1 MAVAAAAEPPR
12 GCCWCTRA
20 HPHPM
25 HDEFRPKLCAPHPGA
40 VHIQS
45 PWRNAVARGAGG
57 LVESVNPR
65 DALLFAVAVVIVVVD
80 GLFGVH
86 VPVLALCA
94 LVGLAARG
102 LGYAFVYGEGEDGN
116 CPRECKSPIE
126 AVARRTPILDK
137 SAMSSIIAA
146 AGSKWES
153 GGWSRGLRWGTV
165 GVLVLLLPSGS
176 SCWSGWS
183 SSLGDESTSEARGEP
198 GCMRRRGFWRGGV
211 GVGVVCEKGRIGM
224 DGKGWCA

>member
-1 MAVAAAAEPPR
+1 
-12 GCCWCTRA
+12 
-20 HPHPM
+20 M

-65 DALLFAVAVVIVVVD
+65 DALLLLFAVVIAVVVVIVIVD

-102 LGYAFVYGEGEDGN
+102 LGYGFVYGEGEGGN
-116 CPRECKSPIE
+116 CPRECKSPMD

-137 SAMSSIIAA
+137 SAMSSMMAA
-146 AGSKWES
+146 AGSMCGS
-153 GGWSRGLRWGTV
+153 GGWSRGLSGGTV

-211 GVGVVCEKGRIGM
+211 GVGVVCEKARIGM
-224 DGKGWCA
+224 DGKGW